1 MINGRPDRS
10 PRRRAVSPGTQQG

>member
-10 PRRRAVSPGTQQG
+10 PRRRAVWPGTQQG